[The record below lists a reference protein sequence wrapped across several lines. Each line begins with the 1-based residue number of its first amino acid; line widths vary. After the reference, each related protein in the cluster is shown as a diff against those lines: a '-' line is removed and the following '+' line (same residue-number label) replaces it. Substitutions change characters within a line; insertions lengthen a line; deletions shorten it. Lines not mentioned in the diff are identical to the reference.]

1 MTYLPLLEGFGMGA
15 SLIVAIGAQNAFVLK
30 NGLHGRHRLPI
41 ALCCA
46 LSDMLLIALGV
57 AGVGALIAASPTL
70 LQVVRWAGVAFLVCY
85 AVAALRR
92 AWHGESMALDG
103 RDERGLAVALLTTLA
118 VTWLNPHVYLD
129 TVVLLGSLAA
139 RYPGE
144 GRYLFGAGAI
154 VASFLWFFGLAY
166 GARLL
171 APLFVKPVA
180 WRVLDAGVAAILLAL
195 AWGLVLGA

>member
-30 NGLHGRHRLPI
+30 SGLQGRHRLPI

-46 LSDMLLIALGV
+46 LSDVLLIALGV

-70 LQVVRWAGVAFLVCY
+70 LQIVRWAGVAFLLCY
-85 AVAALRR
+85 AGAALRR
-92 AWHGESMALDG
+92 AWRGESMALDG
-103 RDERGLAVALLTTLA
+103 RDERGLAVALMTTLA

-129 TVVLLGSLAA
+129 TVVLLGGLAA

-144 GRYLFGAGAI
+144 GRYWFGTGAI
-154 VASFLWFFGLAY
+154 VASFVWFFALAY

-171 APLFVKPVA
+171 APLFTKPAA
-180 WRVLDAGVAAILLAL
+180 WRVLDAGVAAILLAI
-195 AWGLVLGA
+195 AWGLLRG

>member
-1 MTYLPLLEGFGMGA
+1 VPLVEGFGIGA

-30 NGLHGRHRLPI
+30 SGLHGRHRLPI

-46 LSDMLLIALGV
+46 LSDVLLIALGV
-57 AGVGALIAASPTL
+57 AGVGALIAESPTL
-70 LQVVRWAGVAFLVCY
+70 LQFVRWAGVAFLLCY
-85 AVAALRR
+85 GVSALRR
-92 AWHGESMALDG
+92 AWRGESMQLAGD
-103 RDERGLAVALLTTLA
+103 DDRGVAVALLTTLA

-129 TVVLLGSLAA
+129 TVVLLGGLAA

-154 VASFLWFFGLAY
+154 VASFLWFFALAY

-171 APLFVKPVA
+171 APLFTKPAA
-180 WRVLDAGVAAILLAL
+180 WRVLDVGVAAILLAL
-195 AWGLVLGA
+195 AWGLVSAA

>member
-1 MTYLPLLEGFGMGA
+1 MEGFGMGA

-30 NGLHGRHRLPI
+30 SGLQGRHRLPI

-46 LSDMLLIALGV
+46 LSDVLLIALGV

-70 LQVVRWAGVAFLVCY
+70 LQVVRWAGVAFLLCY
-85 AVAALRR
+85 AGAALRR
-92 AWHGESMALDG
+92 AWRGESMALDG
-103 RDERGLAVALLTTLA
+103 TDERGLTVALLTTLA

-129 TVVLLGSLAA
+129 TVVLLGGLAA
-139 RYPGE
+139 RYPGD

-154 VASFLWFFGLAY
+154 VASFLWFFALAY

-171 APLFVKPVA
+171 APLFIKPLA
-180 WRVLDAGVAAILLAL
+180 WRVLDAGVAAILLVIT
-195 AWGLVLGA
+195 WGLLRG

>member
-15 SLIVAIGAQNAFVLK
+15 SLIMAIGAQNAFVLK
-30 NGLHGRHRLPI
+30 NGLQGRHRLPI

-92 AWHGESMALDG
+92 AWRGESMSLDG
-103 RDERGLAVALLTTLA
+103 RDERGLAVVLLTTLA

-144 GRYLFGAGAI
+144 GRYLFGVGA
-154 VASFLWFFGLAY
+154 VCASFLWFFALAY
-166 GARLL
+166 CARLL
-171 APLFVKPVA
+171 APLFVKPAA

-195 AWGLVLGA
+195 AWGLVSGA